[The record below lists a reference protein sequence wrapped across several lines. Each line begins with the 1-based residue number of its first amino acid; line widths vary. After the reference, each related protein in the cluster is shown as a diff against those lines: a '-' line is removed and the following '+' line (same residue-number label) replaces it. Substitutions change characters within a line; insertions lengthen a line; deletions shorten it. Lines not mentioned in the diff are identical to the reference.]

1 MAASLGNI
9 NQTRVVPNGNRN
21 DMSPVGKA
29 GTSSTA
35 AQVSNPKQLLA
46 SLLVEDQLEEQLAR
60 VRVPRQL
67 QPFPI
72 PSFSNGDDGSEDWMP
87 MIRPQ
92 QSFLGTQGEAEGRGG
107 KVVGGYSEA
116 DFLPPGWRDRMAT
129 TEERTH
135 AEDVALEVGW
145 KFDSL
150 HRQEQT
156 FRTNIEK
163 SLSGSAKE
171 DALKN
176 LDEAVQHFSKQ
187 FSQELENAQK
197 EELGGVMRKHW
208 KLPAEESPIQGSV
221 TGSTNP
227 SGTRYALSDLLPHG
241 WDQNRIVTME
251 ERTEAEET
259 EMRVGWKFGAMHKQ
273 EAILRNG
280 IEQSLSGSAKDSA
293 LKELADAVAFYSKQF
308 SQEVEDAKSGVN
320 TAVVRLNPRNLVFIE
335 RMTVALNEHLG
346 Q

>member
-9 NQTRVVPNGNRN
+9 NPTRVVPNGNRN
-21 DMSPVGKA
+21 DMSPVGKS

-35 AQVSNPKQLLA
+35 AQVSNPKQLFA

-67 QPFPI
+67 QPT
-72 PSFSNGDDGSEDWMP
+72 PSFSNGDDDGSEDWMP

-92 QSFLGTQGEAEGRGG
+92 QSFPGTQGVAEGRGG
-107 KVVGGYSEA
+107 KIVGGYSVA

-129 TEERTH
+129 TEERTP
-135 AEDVALEVGW
+135 AQEVALEVGW

-150 HRQEQT
+150 RSQEQT

-187 FSQELENAQK
+187 FSQELENAQM
-197 EELGGVMRKHW
+197 EERGGVMRKHW
-208 KLPAEESPIQGSV
+208 KLPAEESPIQGLV
-221 TGSTNP
+221 NGSTNP
-227 SGTRYALSDLLPHG
+227 SGTKYALSDLLPHG

-273 EAILRNG
+273 EAMLRKG

-320 TAVVRLNPRNLVFIE
+320 TAVVRFNPRNLVFIE
-335 RMTVALNEHLG
+335 RMTVALNEHLS